1 MKILFVDFDTKGHH
15 GIYLKTLLGLASAD
29 SILVLPQ
36 KVEGYIENQ
45 YCIKNLGRNMN
56 YNQYRKVLHEIK
68 AITEKENPDIIHIL
82 SGDFLYRFF
91 GLGLNIL
98 AGPVL
103 VTFHHMI
110 FTRIRCISYKQI
122 FKKVDCGI
130 VHTDYIRENLNNI
143 GINNVSKIEYPCFEG
158 VSIADK
164 MILRDKYRIP
174 KDRKVMLSFGGTRYD
189 KGLDILLAAL
199 REVKSGFHLVIAG
212 KAEDF
217 GKEFIDEEIKDY
229 RENVT
234 YYLDYIEETKME
246 ELFALC
252 DIVILPY
259 RRKFAGASGPLTTG
273 VANGKMIIGPDY
285 NSIGQIISKNH
296 LGEVFDVE
304 DVHSLEKVIEKALNV
319 DFIYD
324 EMALHYKEGITTEYF
339 TDEYKEL
346 YKSRIRTFH

>member
-1 MKILFVDFDTKGHH
+1 MKILFVDFDTNGHH

-82 SGDFLYRFF
+82 SGDFLYRYF

-164 MILRDKYRIP
+164 MILRDKYGIP
-174 KDRKVMLSFGGTRYD
+174 KDRKVMLAFGGTRYD

-273 VANGKMIIGPDY
+273 VAYGKMIIGPDC
-285 NSIGQIISKNH
+285 NSVGDIIEQNH
-296 LGEVFDVE
+296 LGMVFQAE
-304 DVHSLEKVIEKALNV
+304 DVMSLSETIKKSLEYDLVYDDKAL
-319 DFIYD
+319 
-324 EMALHYKEGITTEYF
+324 
-339 TDEYKEL
+339 EYKL
-346 YKSRIRTFH
+346 TLTRDGFIGKYKTIYETYSRP